1 MNRNRMSPLSE
12 QLRALGTESAAAF
25 SMDHLDL
32 VNRLQLYDEL
42 APAAYTEIGR
52 ALLEVKKLTK
62 DIPSEELAMLADG
75 SIRQLR
81 EVETAALGEEELLIS
96 RFRSTQRGYSLQKT
110 LVLLKREL
118 SACDGLEKEE
128 RKLILERVTYASK
141 VLDQLIDILG

>member
-25 SMDHLDL
+25 SMDLLDL

-62 DIPSEELAMLADG
+62 DIPSEELVMSADA

-81 EVETAALGEEELLIS
+81 ELEMAVSGEEDLFIS
-96 RFRSTQRGYSLQKT
+96 RFRSTQRGYTLQRT

-118 SACDGLEKEE
+118 SACGGLKKEE
-128 RKLILERVTYASK
+128 RKLILERVVYAGK
-141 VLDQLIDILG
+141 VLDQLIDILV

>member
-1 MNRNRMSPLSE
+1 MNRNRISSLSE
-12 QLRALGTESAAAF
+12 QLKEMGAESTAAF

-62 DIPSEELAMLADG
+62 DIPAEELGMSADA

-81 EVETAALGEEELLIS
+81 ELEIAVSGEGELFIS
-96 RFRSTQRGYSLQKT
+96 RFRSAQRGYALQRAF
-110 LVLLKREL
+110 VLLKREL
-118 SACDGLEKEE
+118 SDYGGLEKEE
-128 RKLILERVTYASK
+128 HKLILERVAYASK